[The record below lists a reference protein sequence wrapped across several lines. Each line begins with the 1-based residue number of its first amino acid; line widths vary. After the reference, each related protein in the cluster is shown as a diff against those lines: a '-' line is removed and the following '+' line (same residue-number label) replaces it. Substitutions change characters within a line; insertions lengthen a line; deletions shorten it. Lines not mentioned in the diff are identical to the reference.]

1 MQAVGFGIER
11 DAIGRVD
18 LLQQLRQP
26 GIACN
31 NVRHPITAIRS
42 KAILRSFWS
51 RADCR
56 SVFPSTRVAEVLTW
70 FCAASVPG
78 PIHQDDKA
86 IPHVWLPKAADGWQ
100 DTFFF
105 PAARDR
111 DATPCWPCLRIGY
124 ILIRICCCRF
134 QSTPSPA

>member
-56 SVFPSTRVAEVLTW
+56 SVFPPTRVAERPTG
-70 FCAASVPG
+70 FCAHPYPG
-78 PIHQDDKA
+78 PINQNKKP
-86 IPHVWLPKAADGWQ
+86 IPNVWSPKPAKEGKLHA
-100 DTFFF
+100 FF
-105 PAARDR
+105 PEARDEK
-111 DATPCWPCLRIGY
+111 
-124 ILIRICCCRF
+124 
-134 QSTPSPA
+134 